1 MLEAIDRM
9 FQFNQNRRIDM
20 FKDGISVPGLVLK
33 YMFQDLPDYFTVPVP
48 ICTTCT
54 RTTSLGAR
62 ASCFIVTTRKT
73 RPSYDLPS
81 TQTQRRQLIYG
92 VDANA
97 MYLWSIM
104 QKMPTGHFVRRKKED
119 GFKRQTPRRYEC
131 MTIDWLEWDTKN
143 TGQHIRHKGNDS
155 EKLIGMKR
163 LSVDVFCRH
172 QHRLRIPG
180 MYLAWTSIL
189 DDQKT

>member
-1 MLEAIDRM
+1 
-9 FQFNQNRRIDM
+9 
-20 FKDGISVPGLVLK
+20 
-33 YMFQDLPDYFTVPVP
+33 
-48 ICTTCT
+48 
-54 RTTSLGAR
+54 
-62 ASCFIVTTRKT
+62 
-73 RPSYDLPS
+73 
-81 TQTQRRQLIYG
+81 
-92 VDANA
+92 